1 MHGQPFELSERLYEY
16 YQMLGRYP
24 KIKDIENKESFDW
37 VTIYTSA
44 EVEKEILSSIENR
57 LKALNLPINDIV
69 FKTK

>member
-1 MHGQPFELSERLYEY
+1 
-16 YQMLGRYP
+16 MLGRYP
-24 KIKDIENKESFDW
+24 KIKDIENKESFVW

-44 EVEKEILSSIENR
+44 EVEKGILSSIENR